1 MAAPIFDAHYGAPAR
16 RPARRSREGPRSVLS
31 PVVVPHPY
39 NTARVPSGSGAAPT
53 TRGRAAARVV
63 FGPLCAPPRG
73 RIPIL
78 PFGCRNVPVSGTGG
92 TGPVPA
98 TIGVLSRVSAQ
109 VGERNTVVLARGAAG
124 WQTPKSAPYGNI
136 MEGTGPR
143 WYLVGKVQDQS
154 YL

>member
-1 MAAPIFDAHYGAPAR
+1 MRRARFATGLIAGAP
-16 RPARRSREGPRSVLS
+16 SGP
-31 PVVVPHPY
+31 
-39 NTARVPSGSGAAPT
+39 NPSL
-53 TRGRAAARVV
+53 
-63 FGPLCAPPRG
+63 GP
-73 RIPIL
+73 
-78 PFGCRNVPVSGTGG
+78 RNVPVPGTGG

-98 TIGVLSRVSAQ
+98 TIGILSRASAR